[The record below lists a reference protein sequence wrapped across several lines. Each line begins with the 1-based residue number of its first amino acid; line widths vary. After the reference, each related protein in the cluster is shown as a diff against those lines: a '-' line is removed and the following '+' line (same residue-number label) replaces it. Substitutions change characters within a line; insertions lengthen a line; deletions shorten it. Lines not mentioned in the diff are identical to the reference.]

1 MNKDKVCKYCGEKLE
16 NNNCRCLKCGKD
28 QRNFIK
34 RNPLFIAFIIV
45 LVLIVISIGVTF
57 IKINSISKNNDS
69 TEYIGL
75 QNLLG
80 DFWED
85 ISITSDELID
95 EYENNEKNAD
105 LNYNQVFLE
114 LTGKVKNVEEIDKRT
129 IKVQLETK
137 KDSEYK
143 IYCKFDQDEN
153 ESYNEIKEY
162 KPGQKITLTGNLVRK
177 DKNLNMEYCIL
188 GDWET
193 YYAFDNTFNIDLD
206 LEDLLQ
212 QAKKDDTSI
221 KLNKKKI
228 MSFDSDILDYGYS
241 YEDIIDYISKISD
254 DEIIITDISEKSG
267 LKNRTITMKINEK
280 EVSLKLSKDNTSFD
294 ESLVYQINRVLEENN
309 SEKMLYYA
317 DMDCD
322 EDFEIINI
330 AYSTQ
335 EDINK
340 INKII
345 SKSNLDMSQFE
356 KEEETESI

>member
-1 MNKDKVCKYCGEKLE
+1 M
-16 NNNCRCLKCGKD
+16 
-28 QRNFIK
+28 
-34 RNPLFIAFIIV
+34 
-45 LVLIVISIGVTF
+45 
-57 IKINSISKNNDS
+57 
-69 TEYIGL
+69 
-75 QNLLG
+75 
-80 DFWED
+80 
-85 ISITSDELID
+85 
-95 EYENNEKNAD
+95 
-105 LNYNQVFLE
+105 
-114 LTGKVKNVEEIDKRT
+114 EEIDKRT

-221 KLNKKKI
+221 KLNKKNI

>member
-1 MNKDKVCKYCGEKLE
+1 
-16 NNNCRCLKCGKD
+16 
-28 QRNFIK
+28 
-34 RNPLFIAFIIV
+34 
-45 LVLIVISIGVTF
+45 
-57 IKINSISKNNDS
+57 
-69 TEYIGL
+69 
-75 QNLLG
+75 
-80 DFWED
+80 
-85 ISITSDELID
+85 
-95 EYENNEKNAD
+95 
-105 LNYNQVFLE
+105 
-114 LTGKVKNVEEIDKRT
+114 
-129 IKVQLETK
+129 
-137 KDSEYK
+137 
-143 IYCKFDQDEN
+143 
-153 ESYNEIKEY
+153 
-162 KPGQKITLTGNLVRK
+162 
-177 DKNLNMEYCIL
+177 
-188 GDWET
+188 
-193 YYAFDNTFNIDLD
+193 
-206 LEDLLQ
+206 
-212 QAKKDDTSI
+212 
-221 KLNKKKI
+221 